1 MGSIHL
7 SHMSPSAFPGLYG
20 LYLSMYCMHDKDAVT
35 DPVTDDGSDRGVP
48 QTKTGTRTVSD
59 FVTGRYWAI
68 YKYNQWQAK
77 NVEGFSAITVLNEQQ
92 ELTNRINAGWEQG
105 HARPYPM
112 RPQNTDDTL
121 DSRHRPIWQMEVSC
135 GRHQMEDQ

>member
-1 MGSIHL
+1 MTDRIGGCHRLRLEHGL
-7 SHMSPSAFPGLYG
+7 SLTCHW
-20 LYLSMYCMHDKDAVT
+20 
-35 DPVTDDGSDRGVP
+35 
-48 QTKTGTRTVSD
+48 
-59 FVTGRYWAI
+59 RYWAI